1 MTLDMWALVSTLFK
15 FGSYVGVSVAL
26 GTLLFVFLYRPALK
40 RQIKF
45 ISVMSL
51 VGAVST
57 VGYFLLQVGAFS
69 QSGLLGMFD
78 VDILKLLY
86 TTGNGD
92 LLIFRAFGLVYF
104 AAVWSVLNKILLRSH
119 WSVTT
124 SLLMPAIM
132 SVLWSFT
139 TVGHISDLAW
149 YWQGTLILH
158 IFVALAWI
166 GSLQPLYKLVEG
178 VDTKQVNYTL
188 HQYSKIGTGIVILLL
203 AAGLSLTYKLIILD
217 NNQDSIEYLIALLSK
232 VTLVVIMFGL
242 AAYHKFNL
250 AEKVKKGEVDKNK
263 VALSIKR
270 ENIIGYSVLLITAIL
285 TTVVGI
291 NH

>member
-1 MTLDMWALVSTLFK
+1 MSLDMWALVSTLFK

-57 VGYFLLQVGAFS
+57 VGYFLSQVGAFS